1 MPSTTTYE
9 RGQVVVV
16 NVPFSNQSGA
26 KPRPALVVSAEPF
39 HRNLPD
45 VIICPISSQPRY
57 YQNPGPGDHPL
68 RHWKTVGLRFPS
80 TARISNIQAVEKTII
95 KKIIGTLPADDIA
108 GIDKELRT
116 ALYL

>member
-26 KPRPALVVSAEPF
+26 KPRPALVISAQPF

-57 YQNPGPGDHPL
+57 YQNPGSGDRPL

-80 TARISNIQAVEKTII
+80 TARVSNIQTVEKTLI
-95 KKIIGTLPADDIA
+95 KKVLGTLPADDVA
-108 GIDKELRT
+108 RIDTELRA
-116 ALYL
+116 ALSL